1 MFKKLKLLSFYIKTL
16 KAHTKDIK
24 NHFIEN
30 APNYTYQIIDMD
42 YDKVYRF
49 YTVLNFPENTTKNI
63 QKYGYTYMD
72 NETRKFIKELNAQF
86 QKYGLFELVGLS
98 KADQIA
104 ERSIH
109 IIVEYKL
116 LNTAK
121 IARNIIYL
129 GLLLICAI
137 SLMIIF

>member
-1 MFKKLKLLSFYIKTL
+1 MFKEWKLLRFYIKTI
-16 KAHTKDIK
+16 KTHTKDIK
-24 NHFIEN
+24 THFIEN

-72 NETRKFIKELNAQF
+72 NETRKFIKELNIQF

-98 KADQIA
+98 KADQIG

-109 IIVEYKL
+109 IVVEYKL
-116 LNTAK
+116 LKTTK
-121 IARNIIYL
+121 IAKSIIYL
-129 GLLLICAI
+129 LFTII
-137 SLMIIF
+137 SILASIIIF